1 VFSNTATIHAMK
13 KTIHA
18 AVLAA
23 YLFLPMIAFAAEA
36 AAPKEIK
43 KTFLEVLKEGGW
55 CMWPIGA
62 FSIATVWLVID
73 MWFRTNPKKMT
84 PAADVLTAREAFL
97 AGDYVGA
104 YQAMKDATSPFA
116 QVVQAALGSVGYG
129 KAATEEALVAGV
141 DKINST
147 LQTRIN
153 YLSVIGVCSPMVGL
167 LGTVSGMRNAFAS
180 LGTTG
185 IGDPTK
191 LAESIGEVLIA
202 TASGLFIAIPAFMGF
217 YFLRNKLQGG
227 IHQLEEEA
235 SGLFRNAPYEYLKDA
250 DVGQEETYAALPN
263 WITGTAVPGEAG
275 AEG

>member
-1 VFSNTATIHAMK
+1 MK

-18 AVLAA
+18 AALAA
-23 YLFLPMIAFAAEA
+23 YLFLPMIAYAQEV
-36 AAPKEIK
+36 AAPKEVK
-43 KTFLEVLKEGGW
+43 KTFLEVLEEGGW
-55 CMWPIGA
+55 CMWPIGL
-62 FSIATVWLVID
+62 FSVATVWLIID

-84 PAADVLTAREAFL
+84 PVADVQTAREAFL

-104 YQAMKDATSPFA
+104 YQAMKVATSPFA

-129 KAATEEALVAGV
+129 KTATEEALMAGV

-167 LGTVSGMRNAFAS
+167 LGTVSGMRNAFAN
-180 LGTTG
+180 LGTSG

-191 LAESIGEVLIA
+191 LSEAIGEVLIA

-235 SGLFRNAPYEYLKDA
+235 EGLFRNAPYEYLKDA
-250 DVGQEETYAALPN
+250 DVGQEATYAALPN
-263 WITGTAVPGEAG
+263 WVTGTAEAEEVAMQG
-275 AEG
+275 